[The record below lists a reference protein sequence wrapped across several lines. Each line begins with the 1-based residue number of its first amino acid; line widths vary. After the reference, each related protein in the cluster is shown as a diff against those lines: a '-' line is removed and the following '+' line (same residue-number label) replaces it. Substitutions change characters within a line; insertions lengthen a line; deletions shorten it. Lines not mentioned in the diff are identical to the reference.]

1 MKKILVDIYHLPQF
15 NFLKNVILQFDP
27 EEVDICCV
35 NRGKLYPV
43 IKHELPGYHITCLGD
58 YKHNKGPFSMTFKI
72 ILPRLLALYRRMKKN
87 KHKVIVTAH
96 YQANFIA
103 KLKGITNFSFIDDP
117 RKLVFPILKF
127 SADELYLPPFR
138 GEYPGAKV
146 FNALKE
152 WAYLSPKYFTP
163 SSEVLQEYQLQSKK
177 YVFIREVSTKTS
189 NYLDQ
194 QEDTILSIARDFPSD
209 WQVVLSL
216 ENKEKASAYPKNWIL
231 LEEPVPHIHS
241 LMYHSQVVISSGD
254 SMAREGA
261 MLGVPSIYAGVRDM
275 PANDIMIAR
284 NMLWKVAPQEVIAK
298 VEALKAGTLSVEA
311 QNDFRQ
317 KLFLEW
323 DDITALVLNKI
334 GSLNKSSSYKKQE
347 NSILKNN

>member
-1 MKKILVDIYHLPQF
+1 MKKILIDIYHLPQF
-15 NFLKNVILQFDP
+15 NFLKNVILQFEPD
-27 EEVDICCV
+27 EVDICCV

-43 IKHELPGYHITCLGD
+43 IQHELPGYHVTCLGD
-58 YKHNKGPFSMTFKI
+58 YKHNKGPWSMTFKI
-72 ILPRLLALYRRMKKN
+72 ILPRLIALYRRMKKDQ
-87 KHKVIVTAH
+87 HKVILTAH

-103 KLKGITNFSFIDDP
+103 RLKGITNFSFIDDP

-163 SSEVLQEYQLQSKK
+163 SAGILERYQLQPKR
-177 YVFIREVSTKTS
+177 YLFIREVSTKTS
-189 NYLDQ
+189 NYLEQ
-194 QEDTILSIARDFPSD
+194 QEDSILSIANEFPAD
-209 WQVVLSL
+209 WPVVLSL
-216 ENKEKASAYPKNWIL
+216 ENKEKAGKYPKNWIL
-231 LEEPVPHIHS
+231 LEEPVPDIHS
-241 LMYHSQVVISSGD
+241 LMYYSQVVISSGD

-284 NMLWKVAPQEVIAK
+284 NMLWKVAPEAVLHK
-298 VEALKAGTLSVEA
+298 VKELIEGRLSVAA
-311 QNDFRQ
+311 QDHFRQ
-317 KLFLEW
+317 QLFREW
-323 DDITALVLNKI
+323 DDITALVKKKI
-334 GSLNKSSSYKKQE
+334 E
-347 NSILKNN
+347 IV